1 MFVLT
6 VALIVMWFRLLANLC
21 CISTR
26 AGIFF
31 LSASK
36 TGDQALKPS
45 DSETPAFGTV
55 VGVVPTHD
63 SAVAETYNMLRRLR
77 GGLIPLVDGDDAG
90 NGKIAELRELENSPA
105 IVLQWRDDWTI
116 EDAVGWILKDADG
129 DVATNLKTRI
139 DREFTSIEELIS
151 LFKVKTGAGR
161 LKTDYLAYEEVAA
174 VIGSDACCREH
185 AAALLK
191 ALTKVCLGQYD
202 GCTLIEPDADKSN
215 DRCVVLRLTP

>member
-139 DREFTSIEELIS
+139 D
-151 LFKVKTGAGR
+151 
-161 LKTDYLAYEEVAA
+161 
-174 VIGSDACCREH
+174 
-185 AAALLK
+185 
-191 ALTKVCLGQYD
+191 
-202 GCTLIEPDADKSN
+202 
-215 DRCVVLRLTP
+215 